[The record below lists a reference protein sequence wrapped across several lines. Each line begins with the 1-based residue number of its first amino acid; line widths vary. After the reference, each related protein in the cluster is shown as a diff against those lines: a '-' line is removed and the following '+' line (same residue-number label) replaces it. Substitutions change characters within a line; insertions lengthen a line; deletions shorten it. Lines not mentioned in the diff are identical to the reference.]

1 MIEEGEGRT
10 DGQTDHGDGESVTV
24 AVAVQ
29 VAGRKEGKEGGTV
42 RFRLFVCVSVSVC
55 KRSSLVAS

>member
-1 MIEEGEGRT
+1 MIEEGDGR
-10 DGQTDHGDGESVTV
+10 TDHGDGESVTV
-24 AVAVQ
+24 TVQ